1 MKNLKKVISNINA
14 NKNLLKSINQSF
26 YGNDLNEKIQMF
38 IDNANRYIKATK
50 ESRMFCVIHHI
61 SKSGM
66 SRDLSFF
73 EHTFDAKHKQGN
85 INTFHVL
92 FLALGY
98 KEASGGFGQGFKIN
112 GCGMDM
118 VFHTNYT
125 IIHQLNN
132 LGFNMNCAVLSQN
145 TPSKF

>member
-1 MKNLKKVISNINA
+1 MKNLTKVISNINA
-14 NKNLLKSINQSF
+14 NKNLLKSIDKSF

-38 IDNANRYIKATK
+38 IDNANRYINAIEEK
-50 ESRMFCVIHHI
+50 RVFCIIYKV
-61 SKSGM
+61 SASGM
-66 SRDLSFF
+66 SRNLAFF

-85 INTFHVL
+85 IYNFHCL
-92 FLALGY
+92 FKSLGFSEA
-98 KEASGGFGQGFKIN
+98 KEGFRVN

-132 LGFNMNCAVLSQN
+132 LGFNMNCATLAQK
-145 TPSKF
+145 TPSTF